1 MSGKGFPAVPLSTE
15 INMEIEVADNRIVL
29 QVVPLGD
36 PMDSFL
42 KDFFTKFFNEFL
54 RPYPDF
60 IGAYYKELEAN
71 IHSYFDGKINNPPGQ
86 DNLFN
91 NLTIIWKNYQN
102 NGRVGEAQ
110 QFWQDILNMVLDWE
124 NSRNARIHK
133 GSLFYFWSQ
142 TAILQGQLD
151 KGFFLIHSAYEEDV
165 LTSNN
170 QLPGTPAF
178 RTVSLDYSEKGNLL
192 YGLVEAWA
200 NYLGSLISK
209 YQTLTGSKFTL
220 DDFRVKFLN
229 QPPNRDVLFSFTY
242 TLARFYD
249 FDLLPSS
256 ILKGNFTSLF
266 ELNSLFDL
274 VLVTDAV
281 IYSNITTPG
290 RDDWKFINLANHVLV
305 KSGISTDPVKNR
317 THFVHINSMKDADFD
332 RTVNELLDQTFVYTD
347 GVNPSRL
354 ECDLGVAYCL
364 RNYSAHNIGSFPII
378 RQRYGD
384 IRQSVFNALFLALE
398 TK

>member
-1 MSGKGFPAVPLSTE
+1 
-15 INMEIEVADNRIVL
+15 MEIEVANNRIILEVI
-29 QVVPLGD
+29 PLGD
-36 PMDSFL
+36 YMDSFL
-42 KDFFTKFFNEFL
+42 KNFFTKFFNEL
-54 RPYPDF
+54 SRQYTDF
-60 IGAYYKELEAN
+60 ISFWYKELEEK
-71 IHSYFDGKINNPPGQ
+71 IHTYFDGKINNPPGQ

-91 NLTIIWKNYQN
+91 NLTIIWKTYQN

-110 QFWQDILNMVLDWE
+110 QFWQSILKIVLDWE
-124 NSRNARIHK
+124 SSRNSRIHK

-192 YGLVEAWA
+192 YGLVEDWA
-200 NYLGSLISK
+200 NYLGILISK
-209 YQTLTGSKFTL
+209 YQTHTGSKFTL

-229 QPPNRDVLFSFTY
+229 QPPSRDILFSFTY
-242 TLARFYD
+242 SLARFYD
-249 FDLLPSS
+249 FDLLPTS
-256 ILKGNFTSLF
+256 ILRGNFTSLF

-281 IYSNITTPG
+281 IFSTILAPA
-290 RDDWKFINLANHVLV
+290 RDDWKFINLASHVLV
-305 KSGISTDPVKNR
+305 KSGISLDPVRNR
-317 THFVHINSMKDADFD
+317 DHFRYINSLKDADFD
-332 RTVNELLDQTFVYTD
+332 RTINELLGQILVYPD
-347 GVNPSRL
+347 GIKPSKL
-354 ECDLGVAYCL
+354 ECDFGVVYCL
-364 RNYSAHNIGSFPII
+364 RNYSAHNIGSFPVI
-378 RQRYGD
+378 RQRYKD
-384 IRQSVFNALFLALE
+384 IRQSAFNALFLAIE

>member
-1 MSGKGFPAVPLSTE
+1 
-15 INMEIEVADNRIVL
+15 
-29 QVVPLGD
+29 LGD

-42 KDFFTKFFNEFL
+42 KVLFTKFFTEIP

-60 IGAYYKELEAN
+60 IRDLYKPLESN
-71 IHSYFDGKINNPPGQ
+71 IYTYFDGKKNNPPGQ

-91 NLTIIWKNYQN
+91 NLTIIWKSYQN

-110 QFWQDILNMVLDWE
+110 QFWQDILNIVLGWE
-124 NSRNARIHK
+124 RSRNSRIHK

-165 LTSNN
+165 LTRNN

-200 NYLGSLISK
+200 NYLGILIST
-209 YQTLTGSKFTL
+209 YQTHTGSKFTL
-220 DDFRVKFLN
+220 DDFKAKFLN
-229 QPPNRDVLFSFTY
+229 QPPSRDILFSFTY
-242 TLARFYD
+242 SLARFYD

-256 ILKGNFTSLF
+256 ILRGNFTSLF

-274 VLVTDAV
+274 VLVTDSV
-281 IYSNITTPG
+281 IYASVLTPA
-290 RDDWKFINLANHVLV
+290 RDDWKFINLASHVLV
-305 KSGISTDPVKNR
+305 KSSISPDPGRNKD
-317 THFVHINSMKDADFD
+317 HFGYINSLKDADFD
-332 RTVNELLDQTFVYTD
+332 KTINELLGQILVYPD
-347 GVNPSRL
+347 GVKPSKL
-354 ECDLGVAYCL
+354 ECDFGVVYCL
-364 RNYSAHNIGSFPII
+364 RNYGAHNIGAFPII
-378 RQRYGD
+378 RQRYKD
-384 IRQSVFNALFLALE
+384 IRQSVFNALFLAIE
-398 TK
+398 TI

>member
-1 MSGKGFPAVPLSTE
+1 
-15 INMEIEVADNRIVL
+15 MEIEVADTILTL
-29 QVVPLGD
+29 QVFSLGD
-36 PMDSFL
+36 PIDSYL
-42 KDFFTKFFNEFL
+42 KCLFTEFFNEPI

-60 IGAYYKELEAN
+60 IRDRYKDLESN
-71 IHSYFDGKINNPPGQ
+71 IHSYFDGKIDNTVGQ
-86 DNLFN
+86 DYLFN
-91 NLTIIWKNYQN
+91 NLTIIWKTYQI

-110 QFWQDILNMVLDWE
+110 QFWQDILNIVLDWE
-124 NSRNARIHK
+124 SSRNSRIHK

-165 LTSNN
+165 LTNKN

-192 YGLVEAWA
+192 YGLVESWA
-200 NYLGSLISK
+200 KYLGNLISS
-209 YQTLTGSKFTL
+209 YQTLTGNKLSL
-220 DDFRVKFLN
+220 DDFRAKFLN

-256 ILKGNFTSLF
+256 ILRGNFTSLF

-274 VLVTDAV
+274 VLVVDSV
-281 IYSNITTPG
+281 IYSSISTPNS
-290 RDDWKFINLANHVLV
+290 DDWKFINLASHVLV
-305 KSGISTDPVKNR
+305 KSGISPDSGQNG
-317 THFVHINSMKDADFD
+317 THFRHINSMKNVDFD
-332 RTVNELLDQTFVYTD
+332 RTLNELMDQTLVYPD
-347 GVNPSRL
+347 GIKPSKL
-354 ECDLGVAYCL
+354 ECDLGVTYCL
-364 RNYSAHNIGSFPII
+364 RNYSAHSIGSFPII

-384 IRQSVFNALFLALE
+384 IRQSVFNTLFLAIE

>member
-1 MSGKGFPAVPLSTE
+1 MKVEVPDTILT
-15 INMEIEVADNRIVL
+15 L

-36 PMDSFL
+36 PIDSFL
-42 KDFFTKFFNEFL
+42 KNLFTKFFNEL
-54 RPYPDF
+54 SRPYSDF
-60 IGAYYKELEAN
+60 IGDCYKDLEAT
-71 IHSYFDGKINNPPGQ
+71 IQSYFDRKINNPPGQ

-91 NLTIIWKNYQN
+91 NLTIIWKSYQN

-110 QFWQDILNMVLDWE
+110 QFWQDILNIVLDWE
-124 NSRNARIHK
+124 HSRNSRIHK

-165 LTSNN
+165 LTNKN
-170 QLPGTPAF
+170 PLPGTPAF
-178 RTVSLDYSEKGNLL
+178 KTVSLDYSDKGNLL
-192 YGLVEAWA
+192 FGLVEAWA
-200 NYLGSLISK
+200 NHLDGLIAR
-209 YQTLTGSKFTL
+209 YQTLTGSTFTL
-220 DDFRVKFLN
+220 DIFRAKFLN
-229 QPPNRDVLFSFTY
+229 QPPNGDVLLSFTY
-242 TLARFYD
+242 VLARFYE

-256 ILKGNFTSLF
+256 ILRGDFTSLY

-274 VLVTDAV
+274 VLITESV
-281 IYSNITTPG
+281 ISTSISTQT
-290 RDDWKFINLANHVLV
+290 RDDWKFINLVSHILV
-305 KSGISTDPVKNR
+305 KSRISPDLARNR
-317 THFVHINSMKDADFD
+317 DHFRHINSMKDADFEKTFND
-332 RTVNELLDQTFVYTD
+332 LLDQNFVYPD
-347 GVNPSRL
+347 GVKPSRP

-384 IRQSVFNALFLALE
+384 IRQSVFNVLFLAIE

>member
-1 MSGKGFPAVPLSTE
+1 
-15 INMEIEVADNRIVL
+15 MEIEVANTRLKL
-29 QVVPLGD
+29 QVTPLGD
-36 PMDSFL
+36 PTDSFL
-42 KDFFTKFFNEFL
+42 KDLFTKFFNELL

-60 IGAYYKELEAN
+60 IRDCYKDLEAN

-110 QFWQDILNMVLDWE
+110 QFWQDILKIVLDWE
-124 NSRNARIHK
+124 NSRNSRIHK

-165 LTSNN
+165 LTSNSP
-170 QLPGTPAF
+170 LPGTPAF
-178 RTVSLDYSEKGNLL
+178 KTVSLDYSDKGNLL
-192 YGLVEAWA
+192 FGLVEAWA
-200 NYLGSLISK
+200 NHLGGLIAR
-209 YQTLTGSKFTL
+209 YQALTGSKFTL
-220 DDFRVKFLN
+220 AIFRTKFLN
-229 QPPNRDVLFSFTY
+229 QPPNRDILFSFTY
-242 TLARFYD
+242 APARFYD

-256 ILKGNFTSLF
+256 ILKGDFTSLY

-274 VLVTDAV
+274 VLVTDSV
-281 IYSNITTPG
+281 IYSSISTPTK
-290 RDDWKFINLANHVLV
+290 DDWKFINLVSYVLV
-305 KSGISTDPVKNR
+305 KSAISLDPARNR
-317 THFVHINSMKDADFD
+317 DHFGYINSMKDADFEK
-332 RTVNELLDQTFVYTD
+332 TVNELLDQAFIYPD
-347 GVNPSRL
+347 GVKPSRP

-384 IRQSVFNALFLALE
+384 IRQSVFNALFLAIE